1 MFSSQLEDSFSFFNS
16 NKKYDGIDWLNLTPL
31 ELEKCITDAK
41 PFELDELF
49 LAYTSSISLNKL
61 FPLAEVLLKLGAK
74 LNNPSPLAF
83 INLRRNSS
91 LRDSQGALN
100 SDLESFDIDK
110 ITQLLEWGASFDKT
124 NYYNLTPFNLAS
136 SYCKLDVF
144 KKFLDYGANL
154 DDDSVLVS
162 AVTTG
167 NFEIVKFLLES
178 GANPNAY
185 LYVKLNL
192 HIPFDIDNL
201 EMTALHAAC
210 CYCSDGL
217 IDLYAQTKIVR
228 MLIEYGADVNAISD
242 IHLNNLHH
250 FTPLDFA
257 IFNHEKYSEK
267 YKPIKMQSDRDWNRQ
282 VDTFKE
288 IVDILKQSDA
298 KYHKTTHSRV
308 LSEYL
313 G

>member
-1 MFSSQLEDSFSFFNS
+1 
-16 NKKYDGIDWLNLTPL
+16 
-31 ELEKCITDAK
+31 
-41 PFELDELF
+41 
-49 LAYTSSISLNKL
+49 
-61 FPLAEVLLKLGAK
+61 
-74 LNNPSPLAF
+74 
-83 INLRRNSS
+83 
-91 LRDSQGALN
+91 
-100 SDLESFDIDK
+100 
-110 ITQLLEWGASFDKT
+110 
-124 NYYNLTPFNLAS
+124 
-136 SYCKLDVF
+136 
-144 KKFLDYGANL
+144 
-154 DDDSVLVS
+154 
-162 AVTTG
+162 
-167 NFEIVKFLLES
+167 
-178 GANPNAY
+178 
-185 LYVKLNL
+185 
-192 HIPFDIDNL
+192 
-201 EMTALHAAC
+201 MTALHAAC